1 MARFFF
7 SVRYMLQVV
16 IWHIVTSYTYLVLA
30 VLYFY
35 SVWLVHFIYF
45 YLFISGI
52 ICEEVAFF

>member
-1 MARFFF
+1 
-7 SVRYMLQVV
+7 MLQVV